1 MGSGAMKR
9 LSFLVLTALLVVPWV
24 APIGSGAPQAPY
36 RVSAATQPLVRKS
49 AESITA
55 AQLRDY
61 LTFVASDE
69 MEGRLAPSRGLD
81 TTAKFIATLLS
92 RWDVKPAGDDRSF
105 FQRIVL
111 RRDTIVPDSTTLAL
125 GDVAFSYGRDFL
137 VDRTSATVSGP
148 LVFAS
153 DGWFV
158 KSKNRDPYRDVDPK
172 GKVVI
177 VTASSA
183 IPPPGVTAVDLQAA
197 GRGVDW
203 IYPAEYARVRGAIGV
218 IQILPLI
225 TQADPD
231 AMERMRQR
239 LESGEYY
246 PEKLEASR
254 PVSLPTVYATVRV
267 VRALF
272 AGEKVSANAVL
283 ASLQGSLPVTPF
295 ALQPDK
301 KVSFTI
307 TTSAERTGSQ
317 NVVATV
323 EGSDPVLKHECVAL
337 GAHYDHLGTRTV
349 SVGDPI
355 YNGADDDG
363 TGTVALLAMAE
374 ALTKAPRRPKRSVLF
389 VWHMGEEEGLWGSQ
403 YFTTF
408 PTVPLD
414 SIISQLN
421 IDMIGRSRPDGDTN
435 PRDKNLTGPSELYV
449 IGSGMMSTE
458 LGALS
463 KAVNQ
468 AYLKLAFNY
477 RYDDPKDPE
486 RFFYR
491 SDHIQYARKGI
502 PIIFY
507 FTGTH
512 ADYHQPG
519 DEVSKIDFAKYEAIT
534 RTIYVTLWE
543 LAEMKT
549 RPKVD
554 KPLAADARVP

>member
-1 MGSGAMKR
+1 MKR
-9 LSFLVLTALLVVPWV
+9 LCFLVLTVLLVVPWV

-55 AQLRDY
+55 AQLEDY

-81 TTAKFIATLLS
+81 TTAKFIAALLS
-92 RWDVKPAGDDRSF
+92 RWGVKPAGDEGSF
-105 FQRIVL
+105 FQRIGL
-111 RRDTIVPDSTTLAL
+111 RRDTIVPDSTTLAA
-125 GDVAFSYGRDFL
+125 GGVAFSYGRDFL

-172 GKVVI
+172 GKIVI
-177 VTASSA
+177 VTASGA

-203 IYPAEYARVRGAIGV
+203 IYPAEYARVKGAIGV

-246 PEKLEASR
+246 PEKLEVSR

-283 ASLQGSLPVTPF
+283 ANLQGSLPVTPF

-307 TTSAERTGSQ
+307 TTSAERADSQ
-317 NVVATV
+317 NVVAAI
-323 EGSDPVLKHECVAL
+323 EGSDPVLKHEYVAL
-337 GAHYDHLGTRTV
+337 GAHYDHLGTRTA
-349 SVGDPI
+349 STGDPI

-363 TGTVALLAMAE
+363 TGTVALLATAE

-421 IDMIGRSRPDGDTN
+421 IDMIGRSRPKGDTN
-435 PRDKNLTGPSELYV
+435 PRDKNLTGSNELYV
-449 IGSGMMSTE
+449 IGSRMMSTE

-463 KAVNQ
+463 EAVNQ
-468 AYLKLAFNY
+468 AYLKLSFNY

-512 ADYHQPG
+512 ADYHQVG
-519 DEVSKIDFAKYEAIT
+519 DEVSKIDFGKYEAIT

-543 LAEMKT
+543 LAEMKV

-554 KPLAADARVP
+554 KPLAADTPVR

>member
-1 MGSGAMKR
+1 MKR

-24 APIGSGAPQAPY
+24 APIESGAPQAPY

-81 TTAKFIATLLS
+81 TTAKFIAALLS
-92 RWDVKPAGDDRSF
+92 RWGVKPAGDDGSF
-105 FQRIVL
+105 FQQIVL
-111 RRDTIVPDSTTLAL
+111 RRDRTVPDSTTLAI
-125 GDVAFSYGRDFL
+125 GGVAFSYGRDFL
-137 VDRTSATVSGP
+137 ADRTPATVSGP

-172 GKVVI
+172 GKIVI

-203 IYPAEYARVRGAIGV
+203 IYPADYARAKGAIGV

-231 AMERMRQR
+231 AMERMQQR

-283 ASLQGSLPVTPF
+283 ANLQGSLPVTPF

-301 KVSFTI
+301 KISFTI
-307 TTSAERTGSQ
+307 TTSAERASSQ
-317 NVVATV
+317 NVVAAI
-323 EGSDPVLKHECVAL
+323 EGRDPVLKHEYVAL
-337 GAHYDHLGTRTV
+337 GAHYDHLGTRAV
-349 SVGDPI
+349 STGDPV

-374 ALTKAPRRPKRSVLF
+374 VLTKAPRHPKRSVLF

-421 IDMIGRSRPDGDTN
+421 IDMIGRSRPDDDTN
-435 PRDKNLTGPSELYV
+435 PRDKNLTGPNELYV
-449 IGSGMMSTE
+449 IGSRMMSTE

-519 DEVSKIDFAKYEAIT
+519 DEVSKIDFPKYETIT

-554 KPLAADARVP
+554 KPLAADRRVP

>member
-1 MGSGAMKR
+1 MKR
-9 LSFLVLTALLVVPWV
+9 LFVPVLIALLVVPWV
-24 APIGSGAPQAPY
+24 APIEGGASQAPY
-36 RVSAATQPLVRKS
+36 RVSAAIQPFVRKS

-55 AQLRDY
+55 AQLKDY

-92 RWDVKPAGDDRSF
+92 RWGAKPAGDDGSF

-111 RRDTIVPDSTTLAL
+111 RRDKIVPDSTTLAL
-125 GDVAFSYGRDFL
+125 GAVSFSYGRDFL
-137 VDRTSATVSGP
+137 ADRTPATVSGS
-148 LVFAS
+148 LVFAG

-158 KSKNRDPYRDVDPK
+158 KSKGRDPYRDLDPK
-172 GKVVI
+172 GKIVV
-177 VTASSA
+177 VTAGSA
-183 IPPPGVTAVDLQAA
+183 IPPPGVTVVDLPPA

-203 IYPAEYARVRGAIGV
+203 LYPADYAKAKGAIGV

-231 AMERMRQR
+231 AMGRMRQR
-239 LESGEYY
+239 LESGEYF

-254 PVSLPTVYATVRV
+254 PVSLPTVYITVPV

-283 ASLQGSLPVTPF
+283 ANLQGSLPVSPF
-295 ALQPDK
+295 ALEPDK
-301 KVSFTI
+301 RITFTI
-307 TTSAERTGSQ
+307 TTSAERTNSQ
-317 NVVATV
+317 NVVATI
-323 EGSDPVLKHECVAL
+323 EGSDPVLKHEYVAL
-337 GAHYDHLGTRTV
+337 GAHYDHLGTRAAST
-349 SVGDPI
+349 GDPI

-363 TGTVALLAMAE
+363 TGTVALLSIAE

-403 YFTTF
+403 YFATF
-408 PTVPLD
+408 PTVPLE

-435 PRDKNLTGPSELYV
+435 PRDKNLTGPNELYV
-449 IGSGMMSTE
+449 IGSRMMSTE

-463 KAVNQ
+463 EAVNQ
-468 AYLKLAFNY
+468 AYLKLSFNY

-491 SDHIQYARKGI
+491 SDHIQYAQKGI

-519 DEVSKIDFAKYEAIT
+519 DEVSKIDFAKYERIT
-534 RTIYVTLWE
+534 RTIDVTLWE
-543 LAEMKT
+543 LAEMKS

-554 KPLAADARVP
+554 KPLAAGERTP